1 MKRAIFL
8 IILICSITGTYAA
21 QVDTLK
27 VVSQAMNKTIPS
39 VVIVPDAPD
48 APKNGYPVV
57 YLLHGA
63 YENQTAWLRNVPALK
78 DYADYYQIIIVCPDG
93 GFTSWYFDSPIDPS
107 MKYETYVSKELVAAV
122 DSKYPTYA
130 DKKGRAITG
139 LSMGGH
145 GAFYLAFRHQDVWG
159 AAGSMSGGVDIL
171 PFPNNWDI
179 PKRLGT
185 YAENKEVWENNT
197 VINLVYLLDGKSLRL
212 IFDCGTG
219 DFFYNCNKRLH
230 ELLLERNIP
239 HDYTERPGVHDWKY
253 WSNSIKYHLMFFTD
267 FFRSP
272 QVSTPSRNS

>member
-1 MKRAIFL
+1 MKRTVFL
-8 IILICSITGTYAA
+8 FIILCSITVTYAA

-27 VVSQAMNKTIPS
+27 VLSKAMNKTIPS
-39 VVIVPDAPD
+39 VVIIPDAPA
-48 APKNGYPVV
+48 APKNGFPVV

-78 DYADYYQIIIVCPDG
+78 DYADQYQIIIVCPDG
-93 GFTSWYFDSPIDPS
+93 GFTSWYFDSPIDPA
-107 MKYETYVSKELVAAV
+107 MKYETYVSKELITAV
-122 DSKYPTYA
+122 DANYPTFA

-159 AAGSMSGGVDIL
+159 AAGSMSGGLDIL

-179 PKRLGT
+179 PKRLGA

-230 ELLLERNIP
+230 ELLLERNVP

-253 WSNSIKYHLMFFTD
+253 WSNSVKYHLLFFTD
-267 FFRSP
+267 FFAS
-272 QVSTPSRNS
+272 NKIN